1 MNGMNEKAP
10 ESHECERKLRL
21 QRQRE
26 QRRARLARETKE
38 QRQRRLQLRREE
50 TDVVSKVVGLK
61 KQARKHR
68 SDSKPSASEMAAYV
82 SAKQPNKGLAG
93 YWIKAK
99 VMLAAMKMKRQQRRN
114 QRYKTEYLHNQ
125 QLRLQ
130 RRCGQR

>member
-68 SDSKPSASEMAAYV
+68 SDSGKAERQGDGSIRQCQTAEQRARRLLDQSEGNACRHENETTATT
-82 SAKQPNKGLAG
+82 QPAIQG
-93 YWIKAK
+93 
-99 VMLAAMKMKRQQRRN
+99 
-114 QRYKTEYLHNQ
+114 
-125 QLRLQ
+125 
-130 RRCGQR
+130 